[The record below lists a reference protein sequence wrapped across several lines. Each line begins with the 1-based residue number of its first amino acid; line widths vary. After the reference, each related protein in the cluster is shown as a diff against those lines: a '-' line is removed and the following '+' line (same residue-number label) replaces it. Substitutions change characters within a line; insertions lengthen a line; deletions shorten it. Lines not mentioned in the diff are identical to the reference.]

1 MIDSDVSPKA
11 QATLRI
17 LAWWSSGARP
27 VVAGPW
33 HIAGAIGEPSMQGY
47 ADAAKALAE
56 LQAAGRI
63 RKIKPSPFAKDRQ
76 TAFWELCA

>member
-1 MIDSDVSPKA
+1 MSP
-11 QATLRI
+11 QARDTLCIMSRW
-17 LAWWSSGARP
+17 AKDGHSC
-27 VVAGPW
+27 VAGPW